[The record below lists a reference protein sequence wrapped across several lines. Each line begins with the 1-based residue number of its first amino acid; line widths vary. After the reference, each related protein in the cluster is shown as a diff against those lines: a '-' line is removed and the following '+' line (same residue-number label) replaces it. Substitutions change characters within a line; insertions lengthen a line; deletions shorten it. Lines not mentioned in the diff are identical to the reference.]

1 MNSYR
6 NDPTDRDGARILVDL
21 RFASQDWH
29 NEHPIIRKP
38 RLFGRLTT
46 KR

>member
-1 MNSYR
+1 MNTYR
-6 NDPTDRDGARILVDL
+6 NDYTDRDGARMMADL

-38 RLFGRLTT
+38 SLFGRFTT
-46 KR
+46 KH